1 MGQIKILSPHEE
13 SNSEGLRFDSSWGLR
28 IFICPTLVTRRKT
41 SFLIPYRAQ
50 KLTISTNSINTRE
63 FVRQSK
69 ASLVGDRFL
78 YLHDLII

>member
-13 SNSEGLRFDSSWGLR
+13 SNFRPSDGLF
-28 IFICPTLVTRRKT
+28 FCPTLVTRRKT

-50 KLTISTNSINTRE
+50 KLTISIISINTRE